1 MLTVRPVRTADLP
14 VIERL
19 AYESGI
25 GVTSLP
31 ADRDK
36 LFERIQ
42 RSNSSFEHEATA
54 GAGYEYY
61 AFVLVSDGQVVGTAA
76 VAASAGS
83 DEPFYSYR
91 NEIFV
96 HASRALQVN
105 NRVHVLSLC
114 HDLTGMVQ
122 LCGFHVDP
130 QFTQLGAELLSRARL
145 LFIAGQRLRF
155 GRRIIAE
162 MQGLRDESGQAPFWN
177 ALGRIFFDMDFPQVE
192 QAFITHSKSFIA
204 ELMPNYPIY
213 VPLLPDDAQDAISQ
227 VHPRSERTCQILSRE
242 GFEMDDYI
250 DIFDGGA
257 VLTAE
262 VDRLHTLQH
271 SRLHRVEI
279 ATGLPANA
287 KPRLIS
293 NERCAAFAAAL
304 APCHTA
310 EGIVLMDADT
320 AEALGVKGGAWVR
333 VAELQVG

>member
-1 MLTVRPVRTADLP
+1 MLIVRPVRTADLP

-19 AYESGI
+19 ARDSGI

-42 RSNSSFEHEATA
+42 LSNTSFEHEATA

-61 AFVLVSDGQVVGTAA
+61 AFVLVNDGQVVGTAA
-76 VAASAGS
+76 IAAAAGF

-96 HASRALQVN
+96 HASRTLKVH

-114 HDLTGMVQ
+114 HDLTGHAQ

-130 QFTQLGAELLSRARL
+130 EFADLGGELVSRARL

-155 GRRIIAE
+155 GKRIISE
-162 MQGLRDESGQAPFWN
+162 MQGLHDDAGQSPFWN
-177 ALGRIFFDMDFPQVE
+177 ALGRYFFDMDFVQVE

-204 ELMPNYPIY
+204 ELMPSYPIY
-213 VPLLPDDAQDAISQ
+213 VPLLPDAAQDAISQ
-227 VHPRSERTCQILSRE
+227 VHPRSERACQLLSRE
-242 GFEMDDYI
+242 GFEMDNYL

-257 VLTAE
+257 VLTADI
-262 VDRLHTLQH
+262 DRLQTVEH
-271 SRLHRVEI
+271 SRMCPVEI
-279 ATGLPANA
+279 VETVSSDA
-287 KPRLIS
+287 KMRLIS
-293 NERCAAFAAAL
+293 NERCARFL
-304 APCHTA
+304 AVATPVSLVDGVVRLDQEC
-310 EGIVLMDADT
+310 
-320 AEALGVKGGAWVR
+320 AEALAVEAGDWVR
-333 VAELQVG
+333 VAEMQLG

>member
-1 MLTVRPVRTADLP
+1 MLTVRPVRIADLP

-19 AYESGI
+19 AFDSGI

-31 ADRDK
+31 ADRDR
-36 LFERIQ
+36 LFDRIQ
-42 RSNSSFEHEATA
+42 RSVSSFEHEATA

-61 AFVLVSDGQVVGTAA
+61 AFVLESDGQVVGTAA
-76 VAASAGS
+76 LASAAGF

-96 HASRALQVN
+96 HASRTLRVH
-105 NRVHVLSLC
+105 NRVHVLNLC

-130 QFTQLGAELLSRARL
+130 QFNQLGAELLSRARL
-145 LFIAGQRLRF
+145 MFIAGQRLRF
-155 GRRIIAE
+155 GKRIIAE
-162 MQGLRDESGQAPFWN
+162 MQGLHDDAGQSPFWN
-177 ALGRIFFDMDFPQVE
+177 AIGRIFFDMDFPQVE
-192 QAFITHSKSFIA
+192 QAFISHSKSFIA

-242 GFEMDDYI
+242 GFEMDQYI

-262 VDRLHTLQH
+262 IDRLHTLRH
-271 SRLHRVEI
+271 SRLYRIEQV
-279 ATGLPANA
+279 GSQPAGA
-287 KPRLIS
+287 KMRLVG
-293 NERCAAFAAAL
+293 NERCAHYVAAL
-304 APCHTA
+304 APS
-310 EGIVLMDADT
+310 VLADGVLQLEADAI
-320 AEALGVKGGAWVR
+320 EALGVSAGTWVR
-333 VAELQVG
+333 VAELQLG

>member
-31 ADRDK
+31 ADRDR

-61 AFVLVSDGQVVGTAA
+61 AFVLVNDGQVVGTAA
-76 VAASAGS
+76 VAAAAGF

-96 HASRALQVN
+96 HASRALQVH

-122 LCGFHVDP
+122 LCGFYVDP
-130 QFTQLGAELLSRARL
+130 QFIQLGAELLSRARL

-162 MQGLRDESGQAPFWN
+162 MQGLRDESGQAPFWS

-213 VPLLPDDAQDAISQ
+213 VPLLPDEAQDAISQ
-227 VHPRSERTCQILSRE
+227 VHPDSERTCQILSRE

-257 VLTAE
+257 VLTAD

-271 SRLHRVEI
+271 SRLHRVE
-279 ATGLPANA
+279 TTMTLPSGA
-287 KPRLIS
+287 KQRLVG
-293 NERCAAFAAAL
+293 NERCATFAAGL
-304 APCHTA
+304 VSC
-310 EGIVLMDADT
+310 VLGDGVVVLDT
-320 AEALGVKGGAWVR
+320 DSAEALGVKGGAWVR
-333 VAELQVG
+333 VTELQLG